1 MEAAPFTFIPY
12 LPAQFWYFNEGKK
25 NLFGEKC
32 TKIGLCVVYVSIKFK
47 K

>member
-25 NLFGEKC
+25 
-32 TKIGLCVVYVSIKFK
+32 KISLGRNAQK
-47 K
+47 